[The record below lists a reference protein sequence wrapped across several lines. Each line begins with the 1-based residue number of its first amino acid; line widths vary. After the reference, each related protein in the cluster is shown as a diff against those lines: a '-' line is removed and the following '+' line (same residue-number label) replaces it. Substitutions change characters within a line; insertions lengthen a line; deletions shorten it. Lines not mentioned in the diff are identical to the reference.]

1 MIFILSRIFLI
12 KVIFGF
18 ILCFSISIYFFF
30 LFNSVLVFSVKE
42 GHCTNFSRMAFWNL
56 KWVINCL
63 ARSNSNW
70 KCNNYNLSLYHD
82 LWRLCYDL
90 SFQAAFLFQTSEF
103 CSMHKQSCPQKKKKI
118 IIITRITLG
127 ILVFLNRPLKTF
139 VQSHFSENHL
149 FHLWYF
155 GHHCAELKGS
165 EHKGLTNVTVL
176 LWVD

>member
-103 CSMHKQSCPQKKKKI
+103 CSMHKQSCPQKKKKNNPREYSHVSVA
-118 IIITRITLG
+118 TFCVLPYS
-127 ILVFLNRPLKTF
+127 LVTCSTNFNY
-139 VQSHFSENHL
+139 FSRSW
-149 FHLWYF
+149 FHLPSS
-155 GHHCAELKGS
+155 ARLPS
-165 EHKGLTNVTVL
+165 
-176 LWVD
+176 